1 MTFSSHTKLL
11 ATLTAAACL
20 GLAGC
25 NKGGDPNATPA
36 PGTSTSPSPSTS
48 TTPMPSEP
56 TSTGGLPSAASAAS
70 APKMP

>member
-1 MTFSSHTKLL
+1 MILSSHSKLL
-11 ATLTAAACL
+11 AALTAAACL

-25 NKGGDPNATPA
+25 NKPGDPSATP
-36 PGTSTSPSPSTS
+36 GTTTSPSPS

-70 APKMP
+70 ATTPP